1 MYYYLILGNN
11 MSVIN
16 VVPYIGYYNVIMN
29 TVKIAFQP
37 IIQQSRGL
45 VTGWFQFYTVGG
57 RYANSKILLLK
68 IVLIDQSY
76 LLPSYYASAD
86 FNILMRSIISS
97 CFILYYIY
105 VYDKHKCQGR
115 GRRNYIS
122 PKYCLLLKTHE

>member
-1 MYYYLILGNN
+1 

-16 VVPYIGYYNVIMN
+16 VVPYIGYYNVIIN

-68 IVLIDQSY
+68 IVLIPLVYYYTIFDKKKKKTVY
-76 LLPSYYASAD
+76 LSSAPPL
-86 FNILMRSIISS
+86 I
-97 CFILYYIY
+97 
-105 VYDKHKCQGR
+105 
-115 GRRNYIS
+115 
-122 PKYCLLLKTHE
+122 